1 MIQGRADVFNTLCPM
16 SIQDQAY
23 QNLLVR
29 YVIGVCPEDLYAVK
43 ESILDKDIK
52 ILIVDDFSTMR
63 RIIKNLLRDLG
74 YNNTFEADDGATALP
89 MLETGDFQFVITDW
103 NMPIM
108 QGIELLRKIRENPKL
123 KSLPVLMVTAEAKRE
138 QIVTAAQA
146 GVNGYIVKPF
156 TADILKDKLDKIFER
171 IANGEA

>member
-1 MIQGRADVFNTLCPM
+1 M
-16 SIQDQAY
+16 
-23 QNLLVR
+23 
-29 YVIGVCPEDLYAVK
+29 
-43 ESILDKDIK
+43 DKDIK
-52 ILIVDDFSTMR
+52 ILIVDDFSTML

-74 YNNTFEADDGATALP
+74 YNNTHEADDGATALP
-89 MLETGDFQFVITDW
+89 MLESGDFQFVITDW

-108 QGIELLRKIRENPKL
+108 QGIELLRKIRESPKL

-156 TADILKDKLDKIFER
+156 TADILKGKLDKIFER
-171 IANGEA
+171 LDGGEA